1 MTHFYAQE
9 LENVYANLNTAK
21 NGLTVE
27 EAQKRLA
34 QYGLNEIKEAE
45 RVSPAKIFLSQFSS
59 LIVWIL
65 ITAMAISAMLGEVT
79 DAAVIGVILVAN
91 AVIGFVQEYKAE
103 RAIEALRKMAAP
115 KATVLRGGVEKEIDA
130 RHLVPGDVILLVS
143 GDKIPADV
151 RLIEAIDLKTQ
162 EASLTG
168 ESTPINKS
176 AGVHCTETT
185 PIADCKNALFAGTM
199 VVNGKA
205 RAVVCATAMQT
216 EIGKIAHLIQT
227 VKPEPTPLQK
237 KMKELGTW
245 ISVLTLTICVV
256 IFLAGV
262 MQGKPLLEFFIIAV
276 ALAVAA
282 IPEGLPAV
290 VTISLA
296 LGVRRMVHRHA
307 LVRTL
312 PSVETLGCTTII
324 CTDKTG
330 TLTHNEM
337 TVKKIYV
344 DGKDIDAGGS
354 GYKPEG
360 TSSQKTQ
367 NLHLL
372 LKIGALN
379 NDAKLNEQEWKIIG
393 DPTEG
398 ALLVSAL
405 KGQLDYKLLNLRA
418 KRIEEIPFTSER
430 KMMTTVHDIDGKKY
444 VYVKGAPDVVL
455 EKCAYLQTDNKKIK
469 LDRGEKHTIL
479 EKNREYASKA
489 LRVLGFAYKEIKEI
503 KSAGKG
509 EKGEKGTLKETLEDG
524 LIFVGLQAMIDPPR
538 DEVREAIRK
547 CVTAGIK
554 IIMVTGDHKETAVA
568 IAKDL
573 GLDGRAISGA
583 EIDTIDLDRDVENI
597 HVYARVDPRHKL
609 KIVEAL
615 KKKGHVVA
623 MTGDGVNDAPAL
635 KKADI
640 GIAMGISGTDVSKE
654 ASDMILTDDNFA
666 SIVNAVEEGRG
677 TYDNIRKYFA
687 YLISGNISEVLI
699 IFLSIIFGLP
709 LPLTA
714 TQILFINLVTDGL
727 PAVALSA
734 DPFEPNAMYRQP
746 RKKGERIQRGM
757 NAFIIYYPIIVTILA
772 LGVFSWFYFKKGDLM
787 QAKTATFLMISL
799 SELYQAFSCRSTIYP
814 AWNVGIFK
822 NKYLVLAVAS
832 SVALLLA
839 AVFIPPFGVVLNMV
853 PLSLGEVLVIA
864 ALASSGALFIEL
876 SKALKNVPLYPTNH
890 EAA

>member
-9 LENVYANLNTAK
+9 LENVYANLNTTK
-21 NGLTVE
+21 KGLTAE

-45 RVSPAKIFLSQFSS
+45 QVSPLKIFLSQFNS

-79 DAAVIGVILVAN
+79 DAIVIGVILVAN

-115 KATVLRGGVEKEIDA
+115 KATVLRDGVEKEIDA

-176 AGVHCTETT
+176 AGAHCAETT

-296 LGVRRMVHRHA
+296 LGVRRMVNRHA

-312 PSVETLGCTTII
+312 PSVETLGCTTVI

-344 DGKDIDAGGS
+344 DGKDIDAGGA

-360 TSSQKTQ
+360 TFSQKTQ
-367 NLHLL
+367 NLQLL

-489 LRVLGFAYKEIKEI
+489 LRVLGFAYKEIKKI
-503 KSAGKG
+503 DGKEG
-509 EKGEKGTLKETLEDG
+509 KEALEKD

-568 IAKDL
+568 IARDL

-583 EIDTIDLDRDVENI
+583 EIDTIDLERDVENI

-746 RKKGERIQRGM
+746 RKKGERIHKGL
-757 NAFIIYYPIIVTILA
+757 NAFIVMYPMVVTILTLA
-772 LGVFSWFYFKKGDLM
+772 VFSWFYFKKGDLA
-787 QAKTATFLMISL
+787 QAKTATFLTISL
-799 SELYQAFSCRSTIYP
+799 CELYQAFSCRSTMYP
-814 AWNVGIFK
+814 AWKVGIFK

-839 AVFIPPFGVVLNMV
+839 AVFIPSFGVLLNMV
-853 PLSLGEVLVIA
+853 PLSLAEVLIIG
-864 ALASSGALFIEL
+864 ALSSSGALFIEL
-876 SKALKNVPLYPTNH
+876 SKALKNVPLYLNNYPDNH